1 MLSARSSNTRCLILV
16 LFVLT
21 SANGSL
27 HHHVR
32 TFGQRAGI
40 FCQAREANDAMPFGT
55 ALPVV
60 RR

>member
-1 MLSARSSNTRCLILV
+1 MLSARSCEYALFDPV